1 MSPRLLA
8 LGAGV
13 LAACAAVPL
22 WSALWGE
29 RVVFWR
35 DVHLLWLPQVDV
47 VARTLAEGAWPVWDR
62 FSGFGRPLLADPRAA
77 LFYPPTWLGVLAPP
91 GVAYAW
97 LSAFHLFVAG
107 GGTAL
112 LARRLGGSPPAALL
126 AGALLVAAGPL
137 LSLVLMWHQLAAF
150 AWAPLVLWAFHRLAA
165 APDRRGLALAAA
177 LFALQALAG
186 SPEYSALTALA
197 VAVLCAPLRPRRA
210 GLRTLGALAVA
221 GLLGVGVA
229 AAQWLPAAHYA
240 AGAARLQRAPD
251 PANWA
256 LAPPLFAEFGLGL
269 RAVDL
274 PLSAAAS
281 AALLGGR
288 EPLLHSLYLGPV
300 AVVLALAALAGAGG
314 TGWRLAALALTAALV
329 ALGPH
334 APLLELL
341 QALVPPL
348 SGLRYPAK
356 AAAFVALA
364 VALLAAAGFDRLARG
379 EEAARRAA
387 RHAGYAAAALCAL
400 VATGPW
406 PRAWLRDPAALATV
420 GRAALLAAALALAAA
435 ALGRLAQRRGPR
447 AVLALLVVLPPLAQH
462 RALLET
468 APASLFTTRPE
479 LLRHLAPASTGRI
492 YAYDYLVVNE
502 WQRLASP
509 HAPTALVTVRAP
521 LGYGPGAA
529 FVAAAHAALHPPTG
543 GRFGLAGS
551 YDYDVLDFEPVE
563 RFGLATWL
571 RASEASPA
579 HLKLLRMAAVTHAVG
594 IGPARW
600 WQGLRPTALVPGLG
614 REPITLLEVPDPLPR
629 ARVVGAV
636 RVASGEAALG
646 AVRAADFD
654 PRVAAV
660 LSPEDAARAGVP
672 SGPFEGHAEIA
683 ALRGDRVELDVTLSR
698 AGLVVLA
705 DAWDAGWQA
714 SVDGAPAPVLK
725 ADVAFR
731 AVPLSAGRHRV
742 RLRYVPPGLAAG
754 AAISGLA
761 ALVLIALGR
770 RR

>member
-1 MSPRLLA
+1 MSPRLIALA
-8 LGAGV
+8 AGV

-47 VARTLAEGAWPVWDR
+47 VARTVAEGAWPVWDR

-77 LFYPPTWLGVLAPP
+77 LLYPPTWLGVLAPP
-91 GVAYAW
+91 GIAYAW

-107 GGTAL
+107 GGALL
-112 LARRLGGSPPAALL
+112 LARRLGASPPAALL
-126 AGALLVAAGPL
+126 AGALLVASGPL

-165 APDRRGLALAAA
+165 APARQALAAA
-177 LFALQALAG
+177 AALFGLQALAG

-197 VAVLCAPLRPRRA
+197 VAVLCAPLRPRGA
-210 GLRTLGALAVA
+210 ELKTLGALAVA

-251 PANWA
+251 PGNWA
-256 LAPPLFAEFGLGL
+256 LAPPLLVELGLGL
-269 RAVDL
+269 RAAEL
-274 PLSAAAS
+274 PLTSAAS
-281 AALLGGR
+281 SALLGGR
-288 EPLLHSLYLGPV
+288 EPLLHSLYLGP
-300 AVVLALAALAGAGG
+300 AALVLALAALAGAGAAERRLG
-314 TGWRLAALALTAALV
+314 ALALLAALI
-329 ALGPH
+329 ALGPR

-364 VALLAAAGFDRLARG
+364 LALLAAAGFDRLARG
-379 EEAARRAA
+379 EDAARRAA
-387 RHAGYAAAALCAL
+387 RNAGYAVAALAAL
-400 VATGPW
+400 LATGPW
-406 PRAWLRDPAALATV
+406 LRAWLRDPAALGTV
-420 GRAALLAAALALAAA
+420 GRATLVAAGLALTAA
-435 ALGRLAQRRGPR
+435 ALGRFAQHRGPR
-447 AVLALLVVLPPLAQH
+447 AALALLVVMVPLARH

-479 LLRHLAPASTGRI
+479 LLRHLDPAATGRL
-492 YAYDYLVVNE
+492 YAYDYLVVDE
-502 WQRLASP
+502 WQRLTSP
-509 HAPTALVTVRAP
+509 HAPAALAPVRAP
-521 LGYGPGAA
+521 QGYGPGAA
-529 FVAAAHAALHPPTG
+529 FVAAAHAALHPPTA

-551 YDYDVLDFEPVE
+551 YDHDVLDFEPIE
-563 RFGLATWL
+563 RAGLATWL

-600 WQGLRPTALVPGLG
+600 WQGLRAKALVPGLG

-629 ARVVGAV
+629 ARVVGSV
-636 RVASGEAALG
+636 KVAPGEAALG
-646 AVRAADFD
+646 AVRADDFD
-654 PRVAAV
+654 PRREAV
-660 LSPEDAARAGVP
+660 LSPEDAARAGLP
-672 SGPFEGHAEIA
+672 GGPLEGEVKIA
-683 ALRGDRVELDVTLSR
+683 ALRGDRVELEATLSR

-705 DAWDAGWQA
+705 DAWDAGWSA
-714 SVDGAPAPVLK
+714 TVDGIPAPVLR
-725 ADVAFR
+725 ADIAFR
-731 AVPLSAGRHRV
+731 AVPVPAGRHRV
-742 RLRYVPPGLAAG
+742 TLVYVPPGLAAG
-754 AAISGLA
+754 VALSLLAGLA
-761 ALVLIALGR
+761 LMALWTR
-770 RR
+770 R